1 MSKARPE
8 GEERDRSLLALCARP
23 WLPPALRDEIGAR
36 AARVTDWPG
45 LLDLAEKH
53 GLGPL
58 LYHHLRSS
66 LVDLPPPVSR
76 QLQALYVRHRRA
88 NEVRLTVLREVLEAL
103 EDADILPT
111 VLKGPLLI
119 DRVYADPGLR
129 PMADLDLLVPP
140 EQVIRAQHLL
150 EDMGFIPPAPIS
162 EFVLRRRHHLS
173 PAVRVVDGVVV
184 QVEVHLDALGP
195 RLGLSLQVHG
205 RAKDAV
211 AFNVGGIRAYSLPPD
226 EMLWHLCRHSVGLRH
241 GFRLIWAADVVGFA
255 ETFLSAI
262 DWVRIERRYP
272 FVLSALSLYHCLS
285 PIPERVLR
293 TAGVNVARTPKKIGE
308 DYRGWGAARART
320 WDSLTGRVRFLA
332 RTLNPPEWW
341 LRLNY
346 GTGTI
351 PTGAWQARAR
361 HGHALIRYGIR
372 LVGDAQAMR
381 RERRAERT
389 S

>member
-1 MSKARPE
+1 MSKVRKE
-8 GEERDRSLLALCARP
+8 NQGHDLWLLSLCARP
-23 WLPPALRDEIGAR
+23 RLTSATLNEIADR
-36 AARVTDWPG
+36 AAQVKDWPR
-45 LLDLAEKH
+45 LLDLAERH

-58 LYHHLRSS
+58 LYHHLKPTIAH
-66 LVDLPPPVSR
+66 LAAPIPR
-76 QLQALYVRHRRA
+76 QLQSLYVRHKRG
-88 NEVRLTVLREVLEAL
+88 NEIRLRVLRDVLEAF
-103 EDADILPT
+103 EEADILPT

-119 DRVYADPGLR
+119 DRVYGDPGLR

-140 EQVIRAQHLL
+140 EQAIRAQRLL
-150 EDMGFIPPAPIS
+150 GDMGFTAHAPIS

-173 PAVRVVDGVVV
+173 PAVRVVDGVAV
-184 QVEVHLDALGP
+184 QVEVHRDALGP

-255 ETFLSAI
+255 ETFLSTI
-262 DWVRIERRYP
+262 DWGRVERRYP

-293 TAGVNVARTPKKIGE
+293 TAGVNVARAPKKIGE
-308 DYRGWGAARART
+308 DYRGWGAAQART

-346 GTGTI
+346 GTGTT

-361 HGHALIRYGIR
+361 HGHALVRYGIR
-372 LVGDAQAMR
+372 LVRDAQAMR
-381 RERRAERT
+381 RDVVYRT
-389 S
+389 